1 MVTFL
6 PAVYPMQ
13 MEQKQRANLPI
24 ALRKTMISQC
34 MRMRVKIYEETV
46 RPKRPGRT
54 ASPPAA
60 RTATPKKDRRIPH
73 VRNPD

>member
-1 MVTFL
+1 
-6 PAVYPMQ
+6 MQ

-46 RPKRPGRT
+46 RPKRPGPDSQPAGGQDGNSQKRPED
-54 ASPPAA
+54 SPC
-60 RTATPKKDRRIPH
+60 PKS
-73 VRNPD
+73 